1 MRNTGAPADNRDVG
15 DISEETLKPRGSD
28 KRKFQRFEVGMPVLV
43 RLVVNEDAHAL
54 VRAQAANSS
63 QRTALCKDISMT
75 GMFFL
80 AAVRFQAN
88 DVVEIQLT
96 LGARTYKI
104 NGLVVRSIVQKLPGR
119 ETYGAAIQFV
129 KCPAIETVV
138 PAIANYLRSR
148 FKTIGAPV
156 AGRPN

>member
-1 MRNTGAPADNRDVG
+1 MFSVG
-15 DISEETLKPRGSD
+15 DASEEALKPRGSD

-54 VRAQAANSS
+54 VRAQANSM

-104 NGLVVRSIVQKLPGR
+104 NGLVVRSMVQKLPGR
-119 ETYGAAIQFV
+119 ESYGCAIQFV
-129 KCPAIETVV
+129 RSPAIETVV

-148 FKTIGAPV
+148 FKTVGAP
-156 AGRPN
+156 RN